1 MMKGIG
7 TEVMTIRRT
16 YEVVFA
22 NAIGFGLAYVILVV
36 LLMVANTTTLGLG
49 DPKFGPGGWRFYWPV
64 WAVIFA
70 PPVLVIVCHRL
81 ADRGR
86 PKSEWGFY
94 LTSLVSILAAMEGSF
109 LLDLHWAAVLPEVI
123 VLSIGAHLMCKRAL
137 RHDS

>member
-1 MMKGIG
+1 MMKGVV
-7 TEVMTIRRT
+7 TEVMTIRKS

-36 LLMVANTTTLGLG
+36 LLMVANTTKLGFG
-49 DPKFGPGGWRFYWPV
+49 DKFGPDGWRFYWPIS
-64 WAVIFA
+64 AVMFA

-94 LTSLVSILAAMEGSF
+94 LTSLVIILAAMEGSF

-123 VLSIGAHLMCKRAL
+123 VLSIGAHLLCKRAS